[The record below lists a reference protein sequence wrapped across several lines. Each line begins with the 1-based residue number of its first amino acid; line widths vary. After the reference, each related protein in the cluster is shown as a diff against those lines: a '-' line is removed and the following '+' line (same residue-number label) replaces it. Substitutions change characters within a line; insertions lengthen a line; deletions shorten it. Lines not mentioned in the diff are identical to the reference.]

1 MMDFLKVFRP
11 IASDFLSTIAFLV
24 VLVATD
30 NIVLAT
36 SVGIAM
42 GVGQFLWLR
51 VRGTPIALMQVAS
64 VALVVVLGAAT
75 ILTRDARFMML
86 KPSIAGAAI
95 ATVMMQRGWQ
105 LRYFPPPVKENI
117 AERALVVWGY
127 VWAALYYLLSAAN
140 LVVALRYGRHVW
152 EAFTAFV
159 PTAAPIALFVFQYV
173 WIRAA
178 VIRTVRARSVG
189 SQTELSPAE

>member
-11 IASDFLSTIAFLV
+11 IASDFLSTIVFLA

-30 NIVLAT
+30 NVVLAT

-42 GVGQFLWLR
+42 GVGQFVWLR
-51 VRGTPIALMQVAS
+51 VRGTPIAVMQIAS
-64 VALVVVLGAAT
+64 VALVIVLGTAT

-117 AERALVVWGY
+117 AERSLVLWGY
-127 VWAALYYLLSAAN
+127 GWAALYYLLSAAN
-140 LVVALRYGRHVW
+140 LYVAFVYGRHVW
-152 EAFTAFV
+152 EAFTAVV

-173 WIRAA
+173 WLRRA
-178 VIRTVRARSVG
+178 VIRTIRARRASP
-189 SQTELSPAE
+189 QTELSPAE

>member
-11 IASDFLSTIAFLV
+11 IASDFLSTIAFIV

-30 NIVLAT
+30 NVVLAT

-51 VRGTPIALMQVAS
+51 VRGTRIALMQVAS

-117 AERALVVWGY
+117 AGHALVVWGY
-127 VWAALYYLLSAAN
+127 VWAALYYLLSLAN
-140 LVVALRYGRHVW
+140 LVVALKYGRHVW
-152 EAFTAFV
+152 AAFTAFV
-159 PTAAPIALFVFQYV
+159 PTAAPIALFAFQYV
-173 WIRAA
+173 SIRSA
-178 VIRTVRARSVG
+178 VTRAIRARSG
-189 SQTELSPAE
+189 ASAAE